1 LWPDLDVQ
9 FVSVTDQ
16 WAQYAVAGPRARE
29 LLERILDPG
38 SDISNTAFPY
48 MAAGP
53 VTLKDGQAARLFRIS
68 FSGELAYEIAVPAR
82 RGDALMRQLFAAG
95 ADLGVTAYGLEA
107 LNVMRIEKGHLTGN
121 ELNGQTT
128 AHDLGM
134 GRMLSSQKD
143 FIGAVMARR
152 EALLDP
158 ARPRLVGFR
167 PVDQA
172 VRVSAGGHFIP
183 KGAAR
188 TAANDQ
194 GHVSSVTYS
203 PILGHWI
210 GLGLLK
216 NGAERY
222 GEQLHLCDP
231 LRGEETLVEIR
242 SPVFVDA
249 EGARLRV

>member
-1 LWPDLDVQ
+1 
-9 FVSVTDQ
+9 
-16 WAQYAVAGPRARE
+16 
-29 LLERILDPG
+29 
-38 SDISNTAFPY
+38 
-48 MAAGP
+48 
-53 VTLKDGQAARLFRIS
+53 
-68 FSGELAYEIAVPAR
+68 
-82 RGDALMRQLFAAG
+82 
-95 ADLGVTAYGLEA
+95 VTAYGLEA

-152 EALLDP
+152 DALLDP

-231 LRGEETLVEIR
+231 LRGEETLVEICA
-242 SPVFVDA
+242 PVFVDA